1 MESVNETP
9 VKRKRGR
16 PRKSEASKQS
26 NDSPI
31 PTNQNIIEE
40 VLNKHYKMMCNYVDE
55 NVTDIIKKIVNDVS
69 TDLSDILINML
80 NKIDQIKHLTKEI
93 TRDDHIKEIIKE
105 ELQKIHQEETSEMD
119 ILRRELFD
127 LKEKFHS
134 VYQHINRC
142 EETITST
149 EF

>member
-9 VKRKRGR
+9 MKRKRGR

-26 NDSPI
+26 NDNPL
-31 PTNQNIIEE
+31 PTYQNIIEE
-40 VLNKHYKMMCNYVDE
+40 VLEKNYKMICNYVDE
-55 NVTDIIKKIVNDVS
+55 NVTDMIKKMVNDVS
-69 TDLSDILINML
+69 NDLSDILTNML
-80 NKIDQIKHLTKEI
+80 NKIDQIKYLTKEI
-93 TRDDHIKEIIKE
+93 TRDEHIKEIIKE

-149 EF
+149 EL